1 MQAMTAEL
9 MERLESVSKEV
20 GALEEKVR
28 ERFAGLREPSGQP
41 ILTLHAA
48 AAKSELE
55 LPRSQLAQLTGYWA
69 FQGQL
74 ELKTE
79 LLMML
84 KVEGKKTQEQPKGNF
99 ADGDGRPGGGFR

>member
-1 MQAMTAEL
+1 MAAEL
-9 MERLESVSKEV
+9 MERIESISKEV

-28 ERFAGLREPSGQP
+28 ERFAGLRVPSGQP

-48 AAKSELE
+48 AAKSEEE
-55 LPRSQLAQLTGYWA
+55 LPRSQLAQLTEYWA

-84 KVEGKKTQEQPKGNF
+84 KVEGKKAQDQPEKTLQMEM
-99 ADGDGRPGGGFR
+99 